1 MTTRSGSTAYS
12 PYPRALALTAA
23 LLSGCATTSFELC
36 AAPSVRS
43 NVRAGATLPSTMRIG
58 RFTDSLQAVDAA
70 PLTRGAE
77 DGDTDD
83 ADAGPNRS
91 LWLNGVDA
99 AGLNLPPV
107 DATESFS
114 HGVTWLEPSEA
125 LGEGDWRVYGGGLDE
140 VQFTITEDAFVEPAG
155 PVSLSLLPVDLRL
168 EATVSGG
175 LSDSGWLEYRYR
187 VQGGAWSTPFASVLA
202 TFTTRVAAYADQ
214 EQCGNVLAGEPGD
227 ALDVEARQVAA
238 DGTPGPWS
246 GTATAEFP

>member
-1 MTTRSGSTAYS
+1 VTTQSTPATRS
-12 PYPRALALTAA
+12 ALALTAA

-36 AAPSVRS
+36 AAPNVQS
-43 NVRAGATLPSTMRIG
+43 NVRAGATLPSTVRIG

-77 DGDTDD
+77 DVDTEG
-83 ADAGPNRS
+83 APEGPPAGPSRT
-91 LWLNGVDA
+91 LWLNGVDP

-114 HGVTWLEPSEA
+114 HGATWLEPSEA

-140 VQFTITEDAFVEPAG
+140 VQFTIAEDASIEPAG

-187 VQGGAWSTPFASVLA
+187 VQGGAWSTPFASVLS
-202 TFTTRVAAYADQ
+202 TFATRVSDYGDL

-227 ALDVEARQVAA
+227 TLEIEARQVAA